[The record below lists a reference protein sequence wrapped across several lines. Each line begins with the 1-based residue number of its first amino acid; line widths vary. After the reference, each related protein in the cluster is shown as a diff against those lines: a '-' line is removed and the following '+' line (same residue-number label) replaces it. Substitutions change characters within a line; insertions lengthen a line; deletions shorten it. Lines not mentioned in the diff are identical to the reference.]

1 MPFVK
6 LLLLNRVKKKVN
18 VIIVKHPV
26 IVGGLERNLALAKK
40 KEGTEEVKGKLNDP
54 PSLSLVFEGFCEAED
69 IGPREC
75 VHVHAILSHLAS
87 PTKI

>member
-1 MPFVK
+1 M
-6 LLLLNRVKKKVN
+6 
-18 VIIVKHPV
+18 
-26 IVGGLERNLALAKK
+26 AKK
-40 KEGTEEVKGKLNDP
+40 EEAVEVKGKLNDP
-54 PSLSLVFEGFCEAED
+54 LFEGFCEAED